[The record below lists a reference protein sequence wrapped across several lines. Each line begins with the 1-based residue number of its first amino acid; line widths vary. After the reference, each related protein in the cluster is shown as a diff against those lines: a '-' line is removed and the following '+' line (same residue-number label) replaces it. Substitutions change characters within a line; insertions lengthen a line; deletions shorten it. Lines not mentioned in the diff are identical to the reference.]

1 MISSPINNLTEI
13 DIDVSLKKFLE
24 IAWEKGDFLKV
35 FLEVEQH
42 EQEVNITDWKDISV
56 SLNTVKYERIVSS
69 LHPLPLQLPWLP
81 LSIKSSNVQTM
92 EYDSIKNLL
101 RIKELSTI
109 KGNISC
115 PCAFQNTFF

>member
-1 MISSPINNLTEI
+1 MISSTIINLADI

-42 EQEVNITDWKDISV
+42 EQEVNITNWKDISV
-56 SLNTVKYERIVSS
+56 SLNTVKYERIVNS

-81 LSIKSSNVQTM
+81 LSVKSSNVQTM
-92 EYDSIKNLL
+92 EYDSIENLL

-115 PCAFQNTFF
+115 PCAFQSTFS